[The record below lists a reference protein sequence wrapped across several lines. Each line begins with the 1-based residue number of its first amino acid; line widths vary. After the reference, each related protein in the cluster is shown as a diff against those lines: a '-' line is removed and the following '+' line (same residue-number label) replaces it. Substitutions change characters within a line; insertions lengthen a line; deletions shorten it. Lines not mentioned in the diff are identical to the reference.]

1 MPNISVHRF
10 KSEIS
15 KGQVVSCGRYARI
28 FPLLNSSV
36 IRVILLFPQIIGHIL
51 DITECFRRQRSSPIV
66 EYISDV

>member
-1 MPNISVHRF
+1 MPNITVPRF

-36 IRVILLFPQIIGHIL
+36 IRVILLFPQIIAVI
-51 DITECFRRQRSSPIV
+51 F
-66 EYISDV
+66 